1 MSMFFQIDK
10 YAATEI
16 KVIYIW
22 LCQVSFSYS
31 VLFNQQN
38 IYRSAG
44 LKKSKSAVSSTLN
57 LCVDIPDNI
66 TSTLLKFQH
75 L

>member
-44 LKKSKSAVSSTLN
+44 LKKS
-57 LCVDIPDNI
+57 
-66 TSTLLKFQH
+66 
-75 L
+75 